1 MGTLPWDIAWASA
14 SPSQLPSAEPS
25 GQGHPCAHRKPHT
38 EFPTPSPHHPALLLH
53 PSAPRAPQAPQARLP
68 QVSVPVPF
76 PASCRERKSRAGLTF
91 ARICS
96 YLHPHLA
103 AAQPAPQR
111 TPCASASPRHH
122 GPQRGAAQGAVSPQ
136 SKRVPGGKHCS
147 PHLQTPL
154 RSSSYNQ

>member
-1 MGTLPWDIAWASA
+1 MGTLPWRHCLGERVPIPAAFSRA
-14 SPSQLPSAEPS
+14 LGAGTPLCPQKAPHRVSHALPP
-25 GQGHPCAHRKPHT
+25 
-38 EFPTPSPHHPALLLH
+38 HPALLLH
-53 PSAPRAPQAPQARLP
+53 PSAPRAPQAPQAGLP